1 MNEKRVLLL
10 SADDETSHI
19 VYHELKKSC
28 DIVGVIIDVPVS
40 KKKFLRKRIH
50 RLGFMKVVDQVF
62 YKMLIDPILK
72 RISEKRVNGI
82 IRENGLNIAPFNRR
96 DILFTG
102 SANSRQVVDLLREIK
117 PGLVIVNGT
126 RILREEV
133 LGAVPAGFINIHT
146 GITPLYRGVHGGY
159 WALVNKDA
167 GNAGVTVH
175 FVDKGIDTGS
185 IIAQQKIFPT
195 PADNIRTYPYLQYA
209 AAIPLLQKAID
220 LYFSGIRTII
230 PAPEG
235 ESHLYFHPTFTGYLY
250 NLLINHVK

>member
-82 IRENGLNIAPFNRR
+82 
-96 DILFTG
+96 T
-102 SANSRQVVDLLREIK
+102 
-117 PGLVIVNGT
+117 
-126 RILREEV
+126 
-133 LGAVPAGFINIHT
+133 
-146 GITPLYRGVHGGY
+146 
-159 WALVNKDA
+159 
-167 GNAGVTVH
+167 
-175 FVDKGIDTGS
+175 
-185 IIAQQKIFPT
+185 
-195 PADNIRTYPYLQYA
+195 YLQYA